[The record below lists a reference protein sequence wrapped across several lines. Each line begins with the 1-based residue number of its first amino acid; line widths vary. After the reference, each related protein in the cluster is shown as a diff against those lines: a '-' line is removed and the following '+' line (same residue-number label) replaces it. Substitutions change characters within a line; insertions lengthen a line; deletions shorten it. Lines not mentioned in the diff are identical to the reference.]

1 MLAQEGFWHTDAAS
15 GRLFPMSI
23 RGWWASRR
31 QRKREAYAERYGYAT
46 PNELEKTKHSTLDTL
61 VTDGM
66 PEGTGISPT
75 GTPMDFTA
83 DLKRPR
89 Y

>member
-1 MLAQEGFWHTDAAS
+1 
-15 GRLFPMSI
+15 MSI
-23 RGWWASRR
+23 HGWWVSRR

-46 PNELEKTKHSTLDTL
+46 SKELGKTKHKILDTL

-66 PEGTGISPT
+66 PDGTGVSPT
-75 GTPMDFTA
+75 GTPIDFTA
-83 DLKRPR
+83 DLKKPR